1 MSYFGCDGAFKA
13 FQNDV
18 AASQH
23 ENHPSEF
30 RGELPKSE
38 LTEEDNEKNMKA
50 LEKYLSELE
59 SGYDED
65 YELMNN
71 NFF

>member
-1 MSYFGCDGAFKA
+1 M
-13 FQNDV
+13 V
-18 AASQH
+18 ASQH
-23 ENHPSEF
+23 ETHPSEF

-38 LTEEDNEKNMKA
+38 ITEEDNEKNMKA

-65 YELMNN
+65 YELMAN

>member
-1 MSYFGCDGAFKA
+1 MSVKA

-18 AASQH
+18 AAAQH
-23 ENHPSEF
+23 ESHPTEYK
-30 RGELPKSE
+30 GEIPE
-38 LTEEDNEKNMKA
+38 TEISDEKNEKNMKA

-59 SGYDED
+59 SGYEED

>member
-1 MSYFGCDGAFKA
+1 MRWDRVFKA

-23 ENHPSEF
+23 EKHPSEY
-30 RGELPKSE
+30 RGELPKTE
-38 LTEEDNEKNMKA
+38 LTEEDNENNMKA
-50 LEKYLSELE
+50 LEKYLDDLE

-65 YELMNN
+65 YDLMNN

>member
-1 MSYFGCDGAFKA
+1 
-13 FQNDV
+13 V